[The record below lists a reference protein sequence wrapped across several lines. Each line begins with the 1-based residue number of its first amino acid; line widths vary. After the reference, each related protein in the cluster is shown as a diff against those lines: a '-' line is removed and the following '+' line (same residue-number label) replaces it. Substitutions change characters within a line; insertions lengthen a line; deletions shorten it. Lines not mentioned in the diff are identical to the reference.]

1 MNEKGEQYM
10 FSHAKK
16 EAGFTIFSSDLG
28 HPPLSMVQCSE
39 IKMKGKC
46 NYNHL
51 QGQKRLRRVE
61 RVN

>member
-16 EAGFTIFSSDLG
+16 EAGFTILSSDLG

-39 IKMKGKC
+39 IKMKAKY

-51 QGQKRLRRVE
+51 QGQKD
-61 RVN
+61 